1 MDNIC
6 LFIFWGGGL
15 LGECFRL
22 GDENCLCFQN
32 SNLLFFNR

>member
-15 LGECFRL
+15 FLSLEMKIAFAFKIPICYSL
-22 GDENCLCFQN
+22 ID
-32 SNLLFFNR
+32 S